1 MKGYSLNSVYAQLLP
16 FFLLCIISVTVAAQT
31 PPQYWQPRWSPFWQ
45 PARQPENVGSKSIEE
60 SPASSSPEKSPSSGS
75 QQVVPATSGNKSS
88 VLSKNDIHASAALE
102 AMRTGNYAIAYYHW
116 FPLAEAGDAEAQFGI
131 GWMYHNGY
139 GLVID
144 NKQTVQWWSRAAE
157 QGYSDA
163 LFALGMLFAAG
174 DDAVKRDSQRAADYY
189 LKAARIGHEDAR
201 YMLKELITLDS
212 KAIREVVADWREAD
226 WLLFGS
232 PLQLV
237 AERVNSRNKPTLKAE
252 IVTVL
257 TPDVT
262 VLEISREGDWI
273 EILIPDRLIFAW
285 VHNSLVESK

>member
-1 MKGYSLNSVYAQLLP
+1 MKGGFSNSVYAHVSV
-16 FFLLCIISVTVAAQT
+16 FFLLFLISAVIAAQT
-31 PPQYWQPRWSPFWQ
+31 PPQYWQQRWTPYWQ
-45 PARQPENVGSKSIEE
+45 PARQPETAGSKGVKEPS
-60 SPASSSPEKSPSSGS
+60 ALSPSSGS
-75 QQVVPATSGNKSS
+75 QRIAPAPLVNKSADS
-88 VLSKNDIHASAALE
+88 DKDALHSSAALE
-102 AMRTGNYAIAYYHW
+102 AMRAGNYAIAYYHW

-174 DDAVKRDSQRAADYY
+174 DEAVKRNPQRAADYY
-189 LKAARIGHEDAR
+189 LKAARSGHEDAR
-201 YMLKELITLDS
+201 YMLKELIALDT
-212 KAIREVVADWREAD
+212 KAIREVVADWGEDD

-237 AERVNSRNKPTLKAE
+237 AKKVNSRSKPTLKAD

-257 TPDVT
+257 TPDIT
-262 VLEISREGDWI
+262 VLEISRDADWV
-273 EILIPDRLIFAW
+273 EILIPDRMIFAW
-285 VHNSLVESK
+285 VHHSLVKAK